1 MKYRLICSL
10 LFLMPLSSY
19 AVDIWC
25 GPGYNDYNT
34 VKGKGEI
41 PTQPNLMLSFTRP
54 ILPPEEA
61 YKTGLSTQ
69 LPIKCG
75 IVSNNN
81 INGYKGGD
89 GRMEFDRNWR
99 PLIKNANKNYILD
112 ENSVNPGEYNGDER
126 PNAKMRVITNAQ
138 IQNNVIKFKEGVMRI
153 PAGTQLFDIHLYFK
167 LDLRGGAKDPTLR
180 TYIPVVTE
188 RDIIITNPTCDFS
201 SPNAN
206 VTLNTYQDG
215 INTKKQVPLTINCNS
230 DNNARIKLTG
240 QVYPSDNSIFQNIA
254 TNNPASGIGI
264 RIYDTNNNIVKA
276 NDTKNYSFKTN
287 QHTSLFSADYG
298 RLNQTLKAGNVQS
311 VINVELSYD

>member
-1 MKYRLICSL
+1 MKYRLICSF

-19 AVDIWC
+19 AVDMWC
-25 GPGYNDYNT
+25 GPGYDDFNV

-41 PTQPNLMLSFTRP
+41 SNQPNPILLSFTRP
-54 ILPPEEA
+54 ILPPAEA
-61 YKTGLSTQ
+61 YNTGLSTQ
-69 LPIKCG
+69 LPVKCG
-75 IVSNNN
+75 FVSNNV
-81 INGYKGGD
+81 ISGYKGGD
-89 GRMEFDRNWR
+89 GRMVFSGNWT
-99 PLIKNANKNYILD
+99 PLITSV
-112 ENSVNPGEYNGDER
+112 NSSYVSDVSNPGEYNGDWRPQER
-126 PNAKMRVITNAQ
+126 MRVITNSQ
-138 IQNNVIKFKEGVMRI
+138 IRNNVIKFKNGVTRI
-153 PAGTQLFDIHLYFK
+153 PAGTRLFDIHLYFK
-167 LDLRGGAKDPTLR
+167 LDLKGTGDPTLR

-188 RDIIITNPTCDFS
+188 QEIIIVNPTCDFS

-240 QVYPSDNSIFQNIA
+240 QVYSSDTTIFQNIA

-287 QHTSLFSADYG
+287 QNTTLFSADYA

-311 VINVELSYD
+311 IINVELSYD